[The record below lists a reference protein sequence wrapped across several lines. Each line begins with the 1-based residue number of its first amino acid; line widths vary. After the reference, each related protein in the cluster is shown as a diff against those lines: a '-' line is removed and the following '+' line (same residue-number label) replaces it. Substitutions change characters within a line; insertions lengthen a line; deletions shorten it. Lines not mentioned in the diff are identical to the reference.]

1 MVPSETITARLPQLK
16 KRFASA
22 PYLEFGWGDKGFYQS
37 EEITSS
43 LTLQAIF
50 LPTESVI
57 HVVEVTE
64 SAENYFPHSEV
75 TTICLNKES
84 YAKLI
89 TFIESSFQKDEIGDI
104 IPTKKGI
111 YGNSQFY
118 KGIGDYY
125 LMNTCNKWTA
135 KGLASAD
142 MNIDIT
148 FKLTAG
154 RIMNFLNHADKCS
167 NDSMRN

>member
-22 PYLEFGWGDKGFYQS
+22 PYLEFGWRDKGFYQS

-43 LTLQAIF
+43 LTFQAIF

-75 TTICLNKES
+75 TTICLNKGFLTQNGAREV
-84 YAKLI
+84 
-89 TFIESSFQKDEIGDI
+89 EPVDSS
-104 IPTKKGI
+104 
-111 YGNSQFY
+111 
-118 KGIGDYY
+118 
-125 LMNTCNKWTA
+125 
-135 KGLASAD
+135 
-142 MNIDIT
+142 
-148 FKLTAG
+148 
-154 RIMNFLNHADKCS
+154 CS
-167 NDSMRN
+167 DRGCR